1 MARYVLRQR
10 RGIACKHRI
19 NPQPYPIH
27 VAGNDCAAA
36 DTSLV
41 ETWVSLLHLFL
52 QDTIRVSRKS
62 CVVRPGERV
71 PQQTTP
77 LLAGQR
83 RVEVLP
89 KFLPGAIEEIG
100 RASC

>member
-36 DTSLV
+36 DTGLV
-41 ETWVSLLHLFL
+41 ETRVTLFHLLL
-52 QDTIRVSRKS
+52 QDAIRVSRKS
-62 CVVRPGERV
+62 GVVRPGERIAE
-71 PQQTTP
+71 QTAP

-89 KFLPGAIEEIG
+89 KFLPGTIED
-100 RASC
+100 RRM